1 MYGYQLLLLDM
12 NAFFK
17 SLLFSMMAVEYV
29 TKTTNFFD
37 NFNFSH
43 GRQTLVLYILNS
55 FLHISIEIP
64 GRSGHHLGQPVRGFG
79 VGLLDGALPPT

>member
-1 MYGYQLLLLDM
+1 MVINFLLLDM

-43 GRQTLVLYILNS
+43 GRQTLVTIFNSWVPNNENIKYIKN
-55 FLHISIEIP
+55 
-64 GRSGHHLGQPVRGFG
+64 
-79 VGLLDGALPPT
+79 GLKNGETTS